1 MRRLGRSR
9 VMQCGYTEGL
19 PAGAWHWRRHL
30 RVSQPQNHKREGL
43 ESSCDPP
50 DRTCEAPRGLRSV
63 SIATDTR
70 KNQKRGAACRPA
82 EAEQRIWEAMGG
94 MRRRARRRPGARCPH
109 PALAATQSR
118 AWRKHVS
125 LADVGRKGR
134 GLCSKAEPRLPCG
147 GNRPG
152 GHRVNKRVTRSLTE
166 LQLRNRLCPGQ
177 RLSTR
182 GHMTCKGTLSL
193 SEGSVTAS

>member
-1 MRRLGRSR
+1 MGGDGR
-9 VMQCGYTEGL
+9 
-19 PAGAWHWRRHL
+19 
-30 RVSQPQNHKREGL
+30 
-43 ESSCDPP
+43 D
-50 DRTCEAPRGLRSV
+50 EAPGSAPPRGSV
-63 SIATDTR
+63 PSPCPR
-70 KNQKRGAACRPA
+70 CRTA
-82 EAEQRIWEAMGG
+82 QG
-94 MRRRARRRPGARCPH
+94 
-109 PALAATQSR
+109 
-118 AWRKHVS
+118 WRKHVS
-125 LADVGRKGR
+125 PADVGQKGR
-134 GLCSKAEPRLPCG
+134 GLCTKAEPRLPCG